1 MSSKLKF
8 MKKLLIVFTIF
19 SSIYSTNSFAQD
31 KTPTIVSKSFQTS
44 FSNAKEVNWSE
55 VNDLYKAAFISD
67 GQTIFAYFD
76 AEGNLVA
83 SARDISLLQLPLS
96 LQTNL
101 RKNYQ
106 DYNATNSFEVSNEE
120 GTTYYVTIESNSSK
134 LQLKSTSFGEWDT
147 YKKSRI

>member
-1 MSSKLKF
+1 

-44 FSNAKEVNWSE
+44 FSNAKEVTWSE
-55 VNDLYKAAFISD
+55 VNDLYKAAFTSD
-67 GQTIFAYFD
+67 GQTILAFYN
-76 AEGNLVA
+76 AEGNLLA
-83 SARDISLLQLPLS
+83 SARDVSLLQLPLS
-96 LQTNL
+96 LQNNL

-106 DYNATNSFEVSNEE
+106 DYTATNFFEVNNEG
-120 GTTYYVTIESNSSK
+120 GTTYYVTVESNSIK
-134 LQLKSTSFGEWDT
+134 LQLKSTSFGEWDA

>member
-1 MSSKLKF
+1 M
-8 MKKLLIVFTIF
+8 
-19 SSIYSTNSFAQD
+19 
-31 KTPTIVSKSFQTS
+31 FQNLFKPL

-55 VNDLYKAAFISD
+55 VNNLYRAAFTSD
-67 GQTIFAYFD
+67 GQTIFAFFN

-83 SARDISLLQLPLS
+83 SARDITLLQVPLS

-106 DYNATNSFEVSNEE
+106 DYAATNFFEVSNEG
-120 GTTYYVTIESNSSK
+120 GTTYYVTVESNSIK
-134 LQLKSTSFGEWDT
+134 LQLKSTSYGEWDA